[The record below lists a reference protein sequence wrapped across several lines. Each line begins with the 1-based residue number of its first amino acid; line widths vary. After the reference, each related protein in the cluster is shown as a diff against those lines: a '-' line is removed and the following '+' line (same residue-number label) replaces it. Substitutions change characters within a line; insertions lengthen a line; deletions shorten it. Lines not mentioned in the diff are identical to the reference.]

1 MTFFFP
7 LPGNNTNCQ
16 SKRLHPPLPGVATTV
31 REKALTHPSR
41 EIRVLAK
48 ELVDRWIAIFK
59 RQKAQRLVQQRSDS
73 PKLVAPAPAS
83 VQAAEGL
90 QENGGVKAEEKEG
103 EEAAKPLSEA
113 ELALKKAAEEAEAAA
128 LAAEEVGLSAIV
140 FGSG

>member
-1 MTFFFP
+1 M
-7 LPGNNTNCQ
+7 
-16 SKRLHPPLPGVATTV
+16 ATTV